1 MNENKKY
8 YATPDLK
15 IAYLNTSHV
24 ILSLSYGQSD
34 DDNSFG
40 EYIPIDRSKGNFNK

>member
-1 MNENKKY
+1 MKENKKY

-24 ILSLSYGQSD
+24 ILGLSHEDSD
-34 DDNSFG
+34 DDNSYG
-40 EYIPIDRSKGNFNK
+40 GYIPIPSNYGNY